1 MVLKGTVT
9 FEITVPDD
17 VDFDHSH
24 EDDLYVLKMGD
35 KEFRPFMLI
44 EMNDNGTIKD
54 LISQDD
60 LASEN
65 IVNLSYI
72 DTYFEEVVL

>member
-17 VDFDHSH
+17 VEFDHSF